1 MDKDNIKFTTKELLV
16 VINEEKFYDFINIFD
31 FDKYVKKFTAYKFFQ
46 LMVVAQITQME
57 SLTRI
62 SQKLKNTEEMQKN
75 FLINE
80 ISTSQLSRKQR
91 ILTPEI
97 FEKIFHYLIRVILA
111 RTKKQPIIRNI
122 GKLHVIDSSTMSMCL
137 SQYPWATFRKTKAGI
152 RMHLRV
158 VVTKDDIVPDKAILL
173 PAKYADRTQMD
184 DLVEIEPDAIY
195 LFDRGYVDYKK
206 FDHYCLKNLRFI
218 TRLKKNA
225 KIEVLNQQT
234 PDPENHI
241 YQDSEVYLGSH
252 VNGTKMQH
260 PLRLIETIDHDGKMV
275 TIVTNCYGLS
285 GKEIADLYR

>member
-1 MDKDNIKFTTKELLV
+1 
-16 VINEEKFYDFINIFD
+16 
-31 FDKYVKKFTAYKFFQ
+31 
-46 LMVVAQITQME
+46 
-57 SLTRI
+57 
-62 SQKLKNTEEMQKN
+62 
-75 FLINE
+75 
-80 ISTSQLSRKQR
+80 
-91 ILTPEI
+91 
-97 FEKIFHYLIRVILA
+97 
-111 RTKKQPIIRNI
+111 
-122 GKLHVIDSSTMSMCL
+122 MSMCL

-195 LFDRGYVDYKK
+195 LFDIGYVDYKK

-252 VNGTKMQH
+252 VNGTKM
-260 PLRLIETIDHDGKMV
+260 PPFI
-275 TIVTNCYGLS
+275 
-285 GKEIADLYR
+285 